1 MSAAMPGRPA
11 IGPKVPINFPA
22 GLLQDIETG
31 AGLAQLSRAAWI
43 RRAAARALPEVFD
56 GVLARD
62 DMFRFL
68 STAERGAEPDHEV
81 DDATI
86 RRLLTAAD
94 HGTLTIQPF
103 TTETLAAQTPGGRR
117 QLSFVTRSFLADG
130 ATVVLYQVAH
140 GTITYRQPGEHD
152 PGHHGEHTLYLDH
165 AAARA
170 WHQKLRE
177 QFLPT

>member
-1 MSAAMPGRPA
+1 MPGRPA

-22 GLLQDIETG
+22 GLLEDIETG
-31 AGLAQLSRAAWI
+31 ASLAQLSRAAWI

-56 GVLARD
+56 GVLAPD
-62 DMFRFL
+62 DIFRFL
-68 STAERGAEPDHEV
+68 NTAERGAEPDHEV

-103 TTETLAAQTPGGRR
+103 TTETRATQTPAGRC

-130 ATVVLYQVAH
+130 TTVVLYQVAH
-140 GTITYRQPGEHD
+140 GTITYRQPSEHN
-152 PGHHGEHTLYLDH
+152 PGHHGDYALYLDRP
-165 AAARA
+165 AAWARY
-170 WHQKLRE
+170 QELRE
-177 QFLPT
+177 QLLPA

>member
-22 GLLQDIETG
+22 GLLEDIETG
-31 AGLAQLSRAAWI
+31 ASLAQLSRAAWI

-56 GVLARD
+56 GVLAPD

-103 TTETLAAQTPGGRR
+103 PTEALATQTPAGRS

-130 ATVVLYQVAH
+130 APVVLYQVAH

-152 PGHHGEHTLYLDH
+152 PNHHGEYTLYLDQ

-170 WHQKLRE
+170 WHQELRE

>member
-22 GLLQDIETG
+22 GLLEDIETG
-31 AGLAQLSRAAWI
+31 ASLSQLSRAAWI

-56 GVLARD
+56 GALAPD
-62 DMFRFL
+62 DMLRFL
-68 STAERGAEPDHEV
+68 STAERGAEPDQEV

-94 HGTLTIQPF
+94 RGTLTIQPF
-103 TTETLAAQTPGGRR
+103 TAESLTTQTPGERR

-130 ATVVLYQVAH
+130 ARVVLYQVAH
-140 GTITYRQPGEHD
+140 GTITYRQPGEHN
-152 PGHHGEHTLYLDH
+152 PSHHGEHTLYLDQ

-170 WHQKLRE
+170 WHQELRE

>member
-1 MSAAMPGRPA
+1 MPGRPA
-11 IGPKVPINFPA
+11 IGPKVPINFPV
-22 GLLQDIETG
+22 GLLEDIETG
-31 AGLAQLSRAAWI
+31 ASLARLSRAAWI

-56 GVLARD
+56 GVLAPD

-68 STAERGAEPDHEV
+68 NTAARGADPDHEV
-81 DDATI
+81 DDATV

-103 TTETLAAQTPGGRR
+103 TTETLATQTPRGRC

-152 PGHHGEHTLYLDH
+152 PSHHGEHTLYLDQ
-165 AAARA
+165 ATARA
-170 WHQKLRE
+170 WHQDLRE
-177 QFLPT
+177 EFLRT